1 MQVIERPAQSI
12 LTEQRGGFLSSAPYP
27 FTHTLSPYT
36 GCGFGKTSCGTYC
49 YAQFMPN
56 WTHLPDRPAWGE
68 AARVKSNAAEVLAA
82 ALEKMPPAKRAGLRI
97 FMSSITDPYQPI
109 EAKYGVTQACLDV
122 FARYD
127 DLDLLVIQTRSPLVG
142 RDLDRLAAIPYAV
155 LSMTVETDD
164 QALLTRLGGGPAI
177 AKRLEVLREAKA
189 AGLRTQVTV
198 SPCLP
203 YSPDFADTLLSLGAD
218 RLIVDDFLE
227 GDGSGGS
234 RTAQSPFAGVAGY
247 DWRDSGSAR
256 VLYESLAARHPSVA
270 WSAAGFCGIPPRQRA
285 LL

>member
-82 ALEKMPPAKRAGLRI
+82 SLAKMTPAKRAGLRI

-109 EAKYGVTQACLDV
+109 EAKYGVTRACLDV
-122 FARYD
+122 FAQYD

-142 RDLDRLAAIPYAV
+142 RDLDRLATIPYAV
-155 LSMTVETDD
+155 LSMTIETDD

-177 AKRLEVLREAKA
+177 TKRFEVLREAKA

-203 YSPDFADTLLSLGAD
+203 YSPAFADVLLALGAD
-218 RLIVDDFLE
+218 RLVVDDFLE
-227 GDGSGGS
+227 GDGSGGN

-247 DWRDSGSAR
+247 NWRDSGSAR
-256 VLYESLAARHPSVA
+256 ALYESLAAHHPSVA
-270 WSAAGFCGIPPRQRA
+270 WSAAGFCGIPPRQRTR
-285 LL
+285 